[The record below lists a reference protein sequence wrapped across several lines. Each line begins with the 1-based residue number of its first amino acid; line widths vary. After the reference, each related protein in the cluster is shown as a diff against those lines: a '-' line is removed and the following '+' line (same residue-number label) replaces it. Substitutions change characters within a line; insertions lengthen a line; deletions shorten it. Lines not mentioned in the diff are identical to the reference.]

1 MLLLILDSIGMDI
14 DYLASDRFCGV
25 NGKIKVFLE
34 FYGVEEMFICF
45 KKKFSIDKSF

>member
-25 NGKIKVFLE
+25 NGKIKVFLK
-34 FYGVEEMFICF
+34 FNKVEENFLVIF
-45 KKKFSIDKSF
+45 RVEEK